1 MKLPPLALVAP
12 SLWDMRGN
20 LPVPSHRG
28 RYAAAA
34 LFPAVWI
41 IRMFLPATSYDM
53 KDQVATGLNPAALA
67 TLVEVA

>member
-28 RYAAAA
+28 GYADAA
-34 LFPAVWI
+34 LFPAVWF
-41 IRMFLPATSYDM
+41 IRTFLRATFCGI
-53 KDQVATGLNPAALA
+53 KDLVAAGLNPAALA
-67 TLVEVA
+67 TLVEIA